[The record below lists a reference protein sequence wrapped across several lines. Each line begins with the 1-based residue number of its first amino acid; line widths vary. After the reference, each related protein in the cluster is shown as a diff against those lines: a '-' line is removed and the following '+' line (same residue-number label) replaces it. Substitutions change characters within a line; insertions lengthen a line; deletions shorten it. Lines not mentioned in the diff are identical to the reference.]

1 MIIKCGIEEALK
13 ADSHPDSVPKRD
25 VVLFD
30 KPTRGTSM
38 DEFKEMLLN
47 FLKVS
52 AEGPSGI
59 LWAWDATRDSERLN
73 ASFLPLK
80 QEFLWLML
88 PHQLLGAGQGSLL
101 CSVEQVL
108 D

>member
-1 MIIKCGIEEALK
+1 MIIKCGIEEALRV
-13 ADSHPDSVPKRD
+13 DSHPDSVPRRD

-59 LWAWDATRDSERLN
+59 LAGAGC
-73 ASFLPLK
+73 PLK
-80 QEFLWLML
+80 VRKTQRIF
-88 PHQLLGAGQGSLL
+88 PSP
-101 CSVEQVL
+101 
-108 D
+108 